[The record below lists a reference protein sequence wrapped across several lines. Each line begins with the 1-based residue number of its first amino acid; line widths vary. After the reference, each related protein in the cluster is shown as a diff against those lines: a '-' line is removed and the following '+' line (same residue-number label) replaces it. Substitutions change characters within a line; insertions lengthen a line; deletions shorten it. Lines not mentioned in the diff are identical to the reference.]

1 MSTKRRIATIVMSL
15 AVLTMAAFAGAADGP
30 GVPRV
35 TLIGDSGLGALLWE
49 KDARGRIGRGLDL
62 RTEIRTCR
70 KLATDSCFHQGDRP
84 PNALETVK
92 SLGRALGTLIV
103 IQVGYNDQPDRYAD
117 GLDRVMRAAVD
128 TGVEKVVWVTLRASR
143 QNYVEINAE
152 IAAGARRWPQL
163 VVADWDATSRDR
175 DWFHD
180 GVHMN
185 AAGAEGFATFLR
197 PRLVDACGAACAPGG
212 SMLAIRTGALRVA
225 KVGQALPGDHRV
237 RGRHRAAQARR
248 ARPAPPTARREGRD
262 RDRTARERPGRS
274 RSASTSPIAPA
285 SRSAGSCASASRR
298 SDDAACSTALARL
311 RRACLEVRGL
321 QQRGRPASGG
331 AAAAEPTPSGV
342 LAVGDPRE
350 RILDLRAKGGACAGC
365 SRDGDSGERRCC
377 GGGADAFGGS
387 RGRESA

>member
-1 MSTKRRIATIVMSL
+1 VSTKRRIATIVVSL
-15 AVLTMAAFAGAADGP
+15 AVLAASASAGAADAP

-49 KDARGRIGRGLDL
+49 KDARERIGRGLDL

-92 SLGRALGTLIV
+92 TLGRALGTLIV
-103 IQVGYNDQPDRYAD
+103 VHVGYNDQPDRYAD
-117 GLDRVMRAAVD
+117 GLDRVMRAALD

-143 QNYVEINAE
+143 QSYVEINAA

-185 AAGAEGFATFLR
+185 APGADGFAAFLR
-197 PRLVDACGAACAPGG
+197 PRLIEACGAPCAPGG

-225 KVGQALPGDHRV
+225 KVGKPY
-237 RGRHRAAQARR
+237 
-248 ARPAPPTARREGRD
+248 
-262 RDRTARERPGRS
+262 RERIVFEGG
-274 RSASTSPIAPA
+274 TAPY
-285 SRSAGSCASASRR
+285 
-298 SDDAACSTALARL
+298 ALV
-311 RRACLEVRGL
+311 VRGL
-321 QQRGRPASGG
+321 PRPLHVGRDGIVTGRPRRAGTFPLRVDVTDRAG
-331 AAAAEPTPSGV
+331 IQVRGIV
-342 LAVGDPRE
+342 RF
-350 RILDLRAKGGACAGC
+350 RIAQ
-365 SRDGDSGERRCC
+365 S
-377 GGGADAFGGS
+377 
-387 RGRESA
+387 